1 MRQTFPATRDIVL
14 IGGGHA
20 HALLLRMWGMRPLA
34 GARLTLVNPGPTA
47 PYTGMLPGFVAG
59 HYDRETLEIDLVRL
73 ARFAGARLIL
83 GQAVGIDRA
92 AREVVIE
99 DSLIGRRRV
108 GYDVASL
115 DIGIHSE
122 MPAIPGFAEHAVA
135 AKPLGRFAEAWA
147 RHRAAG
153 GRDAGIAV
161 IGAGVGGCELAMAMS
176 FGMGGAPVTVIE
188 HGQALTGMGARA
200 RRRLL
205 DELKRNHVTL
215 IEHAGV
221 ARIDAEGLDLTD
233 GRRIPARFVTGAAG
247 AHPHTW
253 LARTGLDL
261 TDGFVTVDAHLR
273 SSDPAIFAAG
283 DCAHLSHAPRPKA
296 GVFAVRQ
303 APVLH
308 ANLRAAVSGGRIGRY
323 RPQRDYLKLI
333 STGRKAAVAE
343 KFGHAFSGALLWTW
357 KDRIDRKFMRKLDE
371 LPRMAQFNLPA
382 DHAEGLDRLTRQAP
396 CAGCGAK
403 VGRGT
408 LAAALSR
415 MPAVP
420 HDDLEAGPGDDAAI
434 LRMGAMRQVVTVDQ
448 LRAFTEDAGLLARI
462 AALHALGDC
471 HAMGAEPQALLPVL
485 TLPRQSPRLEARMLS
500 EIMAA
505 LAPVAQDSGAAIAGG
520 HSATGAE
527 MQIGLT
533 VTGLLDGPG
542 TPLGAGRPGDVLI
555 LTKPLGTGVVLAGEM
570 ALDARGAEVAAT
582 WTAMADSHLT
592 LDLSAARAVTDVT
605 GFGLAGHLMGLCEAS
620 GTGAELS
627 LDALPL
633 LPGAERLLRAGTRST
648 LHEQNREVAATMTL
662 PDDPR
667 IEILFDPQTAG
678 GYLCAV
684 PPEAAEGFPGTRI
697 GRLTDGPPFIK
708 VTSRPITSAT

>member
-20 HALLLRMWGMRPLA
+20 HALLLRKWGMKPLA

-47 PYTGMLPGFVAG
+47 PYTGMLPGFTAG

-83 GQAVGIDRA
+83 GHAVGIDRA

-108 GYDVASL
+108 GYDAASL

-122 MPAIPGFAEHAVA
+122 MPQIPGFAEHAVA
-135 AKPLGRFAEAWA
+135 AKPLGRFAVAWA

-153 GRDAGIAV
+153 DREAGIAV
-161 IGAGVGGCELAMAMS
+161 IGGGVGGCELAMAMS

-188 HGQALTGMGARA
+188 HGRALSKMRKRA
-200 RRRLL
+200 RDRLL
-205 DELKRNHVTL
+205 AEMTRNGVTL
-215 IEHAGV
+215 IEGTDV
-221 ARIDAEGLDLTD
+221 ARIDAEGVDLAD
-233 GRRIPARFVTGAAG
+233 GRRITARFVTGAAG
-247 AHPHTW
+247 ARPHAW
-253 LARTGLDL
+253 LANTDLDL
-261 TDGFVTVDAHLR
+261 TDGFVTVDAQLR

-308 ANLRAAVSGGRIGRY
+308 DNLRAAVSGGAMRRY

-333 STGRKAAVAE
+333 STGRKSAVAE
-343 KFGHAFSGALLWTW
+343 KFGQAFSGALLWTW
-357 KDRIDRKFMRKLDE
+357 KDRIDRKFMRKLDD
-371 LPRMAQFNLPA
+371 LPRMTQPDLPK
-382 DHAEGLDRLTRQAP
+382 DHAEGLARLTRQAP

-408 LAAALSR
+408 LAAALAR

-420 HDDLEAGPGDDAAI
+420 RKDLEAGPGDDAAI
-434 LRMGAMRQVVTVDQ
+434 LRMGDVRQIVTVDQ
-448 LRAFTEDAGLLARI
+448 LRAFTEDAGLLARV
-462 AALHALGDC
+462 ATLHALGDC
-471 HAMGAEPQALLPVL
+471 RAMGAAPQALLPVL
-485 TLPRQSPRLEARMLS
+485 TLPRQSPRLEARTLS

-505 LAPVAQDSGAAIAGG
+505 LAAVAQESGAAIAGG

-542 TPLGAGRPGDVLI
+542 TPLGAGRPGDVLM
-555 LTKPLGTGVVLAGEM
+555 LTKRLGTGIVLAGEM
-570 ALDARGAEVAAT
+570 ALDARGPEVAAT
-582 WTAMADSHLT
+582 WAAMAESQLV

-605 GFGLAGHLMGLCEAS
+605 GFGLSGHLSGLCEAS
-620 GTGAELS
+620 GTGAEIT

-633 LPGAERLLRAGTRST
+633 LPGAERLLRGGTRST
-648 LHEQNREVAATMTL
+648 LHDQNREVAENMTL

-667 IEILFDPQTAG
+667 AEILFDPQTAG

-684 PPEAAEGFPGTRI
+684 PPEAADGFPGTRI
-697 GRLTDGPPFIK
+697 GHLTDGPPFIR
-708 VTSRPITSAT
+708 VT

>member
-1 MRQTFPATRDIVL
+1 MKQTFPATRDIVL
-14 IGGGHA
+14 IGGGHT
-20 HALLLRMWGMRPLA
+20 HALLLRKWGMKPLA

-47 PYTGMLPGFVAG
+47 PYTGMLPGFAAG

-83 GQAVGIDRA
+83 GHAVGIDRA
-92 AREVVIE
+92 AQEVVIE

-108 GYDVASL
+108 GYDAASI

-122 MPAIPGFAEHAVA
+122 MPDIPGFTEHAVA
-135 AKPLGRFAEAWA
+135 AKPLARFAEGWA
-147 RHRAAG
+147 RHRG
-153 GRDAGIAV
+153 GGDRDAGMAV

-176 FGMGGAPVTVIE
+176 FGMGGAPVTLIE
-188 HGQALTGMGARA
+188 HGRALSGMGEAART
-200 RRRLL
+200 RLL
-205 DELKRNHVTL
+205 DELRRNHVTL
-215 IEHAGV
+215 IEGTGV
-221 ARIDAEGLDLTD
+221 RRIDATGVELTD
-233 GRRIPARFVTGAAG
+233 GRHIPARFVTGAAG
-247 AHPHTW
+247 AHPHAW
-253 LARTGLDL
+253 LAKTGLAL
-261 TDGFVTVDAHLR
+261 TDGFITVDAHLQ
-273 SSDPAIFAAG
+273 SSDPAIFATG

-303 APVLH
+303 APVLFD
-308 ANLRAAVSGGRIGRY
+308 NLRAAVSGGTLSRY
-323 RPQRDYLKLI
+323 RPQKDYLKLI
-333 STGRKAAVAE
+333 STGRKSAVAE
-343 KFGHAFSGALLWTW
+343 KFGRAFSGPLLWAW
-357 KDRIDRKFMRKLDE
+357 KDRIDAKFMRKLDN
-371 LPRMAQFNLPA
+371 LPRMKAPTLPRA
-382 DHAEGLDRLTRQAP
+382 HAEGLHRLTRQAP

-408 LAAALSR
+408 LAAALAR

-420 HDDLEAGPGDDAAI
+420 RDDLEAGPGDDAAI
-434 LRMGAMRQVVTVDQ
+434 LRMGDTRLIVTVDQ

-471 HAMGAEPQALLPVL
+471 RAMGAAPQALLPVL
-485 TLPRQSPRLEARMLS
+485 TLPRLSPELEARTLA

-505 LAPVAQDSGAAIAGG
+505 LSAVAQDSGAAIAGG

-542 TPLGAGRPGDVLI
+542 TPLGAARPGDVLM

-570 ALDARGAEVAAT
+570 ALDARGPETAAT
-582 WTAMADSHLT
+582 WAAMADGQMD

-620 GTGAELS
+620 GTAAELS

-648 LHEQNREVAATMTL
+648 LHAQNREVALQMEL
-662 PDDPR
+662 PEDPR
-667 IEILFDPQTAG
+667 AEILFDPQTAG

-684 PPEAAEGFPGTRI
+684 PEDRADGFPGSRI
-697 GRLTDGPPFIK
+697 GRLIDGPPFIA
-708 VTSRPITSAT
+708 VR